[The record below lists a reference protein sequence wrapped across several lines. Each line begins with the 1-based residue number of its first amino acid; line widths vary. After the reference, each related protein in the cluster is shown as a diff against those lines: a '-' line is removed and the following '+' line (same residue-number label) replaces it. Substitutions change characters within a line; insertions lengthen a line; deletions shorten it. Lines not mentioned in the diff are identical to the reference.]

1 MPDEHKIIRS
11 FIFGLVKSHIAGSTL
26 SAALEEARANSTSS
40 VHTTITFL
48 NNGVDDA
55 AKARYNTAT
64 YMQLVRQASRLQLNA
79 DISLRLSQLGFT
91 FDPVM
96 VDKCMNDVLSAAR
109 DTGTKV
115 WIEAEPNMPV
125 ERLFGL
131 YRNYRKSYQNLGIEV
146 PVWYPLEVD
155 VIKKYFKPEDM
166 VKLTSYAYPKVHES
180 EEQEQKLEAK
190 KKKNAKRSSN
200 GNGKAKVKKIKDREK
215 VAYEN
220 YITYAGKLLQA
231 GVGVYILDSDEKM
244 VAKIAGF
251 SKEYKKDLIFEL
263 PLGYSKK
270 WLKRLA
276 KMKANLSV
284 YTPYGKDWPSYVV
297 NKLTIKHARIRG
309 MATKVLYSKDGTM
322 LDEIGGK
329 DGENGKGKRK

>member
-1 MPDEHKIIRS
+1 LADEHKIIRR

-26 SAALEEARANSTSS
+26 SAALEEARANSSAQ
-40 VHTTITFL
+40 VHTTLTFL

-55 AKARYNTAT
+55 AKARYNTTT

-79 DISLRLSQLGFT
+79 DISLRLSQIGFN
-91 FDPVM
+91 FDPAV
-96 VDKCMNDVLSAAR
+96 VDKCMNDVLSAAK
-109 DTGTKV
+109 DSGTNV
-115 WIEAEPNMPV
+115 WIEAEPSIPV
-125 ERLFGL
+125 ETLFKL
-131 YRNYRKSYQNLGIEV
+131 YRDYRKSYQNLGIEV

-155 VIKKYFKPEDM
+155 VIKRYFKPQDM

-180 EEQEQKLEAK
+180 EEHVQKPEDPKKKRAK
-190 KKKNAKRSSN
+190 K
-200 GNGKAKVKKIKDREK
+200 NGKAKVKVKKIKDHEK

-231 GVGVYILDSDEKM
+231 GARVYILDSDEKM

-270 WLKRLA
+270 WLKKLA

-309 MATKVLYSKDGTM
+309 MAAKVLYSSDGKAM
-322 LDEIGGK
+322 DVDGK
-329 DGENGKGKRK
+329 DGEDGKTKE